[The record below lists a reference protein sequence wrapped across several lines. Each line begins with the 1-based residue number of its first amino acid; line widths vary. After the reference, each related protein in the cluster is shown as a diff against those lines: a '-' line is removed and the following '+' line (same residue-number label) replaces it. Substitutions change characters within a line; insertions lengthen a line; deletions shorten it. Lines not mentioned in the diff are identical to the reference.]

1 MSRSINQIAFDEGC
15 LMKSFSQT
23 SKINTAVSHMT
34 KARFFWLHFYR
45 RQYGSIIIRLPDVSR
60 GRLKFYPWTFFFLFF
75 FILLHRAQQPRSG
88 WPSNVFRRFGRS
100 LVGKASTVGREISP
114 TPPLI
119 FTGSQKVRNL
129 ASFLTSL
136 NLSNTRLK
144 TQQDIRI
151 LKQKCNAATMVLCS
165 GQV

>member
-75 FILLHRAQQPRSG
+75 LYY
-88 WPSNVFRRFGRS
+88 
-100 LVGKASTVGREISP
+100 STVLSSRAVDGHQMYFGDS
-114 TPPLI
+114 
-119 FTGSQKVRNL
+119 VV
-129 ASFLTSL
+129 AS
-136 NLSNTRLK
+136 
-144 TQQDIRI
+144 
-151 LKQKCNAATMVLCS
+151 
-165 GQV
+165 